1 MGIIIIWKLK
11 IEMMEKETKLKD
23 NLKELKN
30 GYNTIYFFYE

>member
-23 NLKELKN
+23 KLKELKN